1 MRLGATIEDYLRSK
15 TPLDYVEECR
25 KQGYRSVSWPEAF
38 AKAGD
43 EIAEIKR
50 TFAAADIV
58 VAEVAAWVNPLDPDG
73 AKRQG
78 NLRKI
83 AETLAIADEL
93 EAVCC
98 ATVVGSFDPSGS
110 PFAHVGHHPDN
121 FGEKAFEA
129 VVEWVRQVLDEVKP
143 RRTRLTLEM
152 SPWTLLD
159 GPEVYL
165 RILQAVDRPG
175 LAVHLD
181 PANAI
186 RDPHDFYS
194 TGQVIHRCFD
204 LLGPWIRSCHAK
216 DIHHALDSRTVAI
229 QEVLP
234 GRGVLDYDAYLR
246 RIERLSPETPL
257 IIEHLATEP
266 EYAEAAGFIRRVAEN
281 AGVGL

>member
-1 MRLGATIEDYLRSK
+1 MRLGATIEDYIESK
-15 TPLDYVEECR
+15 DPLAYVKECQE
-25 KQGYRSVSWPEAF
+25 QGYRAVSWPEAF
-38 AKAGD
+38 IEAGG
-43 EIAEIKR
+43 EIQETKR
-50 TFAAADIV
+50 TFAAADILI
-58 VAEVAAWVNPLDPDG
+58 AEVAAWVNPLDPDDE
-73 AKRQG
+73 KRRR
-78 NLRKI
+78 NLRQI
-83 AETLAIADEL
+83 TETLAIADEL
-93 EAVCC
+93 GAVCC
-98 ATVVGSFDPSGS
+98 ATVVGSFDGSGS

-121 FGEKAFEA
+121 FGEKAFEE
-129 VVEWVRQVLDEVKP
+129 VVRWVRQVLDEVKP

-165 RILQAVDRPG
+165 KILKAVDRPG

-194 TGQVIHRCFD
+194 TGQVVNRCFD

-216 DIHHALDSRTVAI
+216 DINHALDSRTVAI
-229 QEVLP
+229 GEVLP
-234 GRGVLDYDAYLR
+234 GRGVLDYDTYLR

-266 EYAEAAGFIRRVAEN
+266 EYAEAAGFIRRVAES

>member
-15 TPLDYVEECR
+15 NPLDYVEECR

-38 AKAGD
+38 AEAAD

-58 VAEVAAWVNPLDPDG
+58 VAEVAAWVNPLDPDE
-73 AKRQG
+73 AKRRG

-165 RILQAVDRPG
+165 RILRGGGPAGAGGPPGPGQRHPRP
-175 LAVHLD
+175 
-181 PANAI
+181 P
-186 RDPHDFYS
+186 
-194 TGQVIHRCFD
+194 
-204 LLGPWIRSCHAK
+204 
-216 DIHHALDSRTVAI
+216 
-229 QEVLP
+229 
-234 GRGVLDYDAYLR
+234 
-246 RIERLSPETPL
+246 
-257 IIEHLATEP
+257 
-266 EYAEAAGFIRRVAEN
+266 
-281 AGVGL
+281 